1 MCLSRIPLAIA
12 VALQLLL
19 PAFIYAQTDH
29 PDGTTTRDF
38 RVSGSISQVAVS
50 GDASDD
56 SQGTGTATPAEVT
69 GTDALA
75 WALQSEFGVEHKNH
89 WGISALRLRAGY
101 GQVRDGG
108 APREALDRLIGDAS
122 YELPIDARPNVV
134 TIAPFLGVSGISAW
148 TAPVRPDGSGA
159 DRPLSLRVK
168 AGVTNR
174 LGKAGTG
181 ESAAAPPGW
190 VGLLKISAAGDW
202 DRLTGTRDY
211 GIEIAQ
217 EFKRQITSGVAITSR
232 GDLFLS
238 NHLSLRQY
246 THIDV
251 SVVSRLSI
259 AIDGNLYLHRAGHT
273 RTKTEILVGLGV
285 HL

>member
-1 MCLSRIPLAIA
+1 M
-12 VALQLLL
+12 
-19 PAFIYAQTDH
+19 
-29 PDGTTTRDF
+29 
-38 RVSGSISQVAVS
+38 AVS
-50 GDASDD
+50 GDVNDD
-56 SQGTGTATPAEVT
+56 SQGSGTAIPAEVT

-75 WALQSEFGVEHKNH
+75 WALQSEFGLEHTNR

-148 TAPVRPDGSGA
+148 TAPDHPDGSA
-159 DRPLSLRVK
+159 TDRPLSLRVK

-174 LGKAGTG
+174 LGMEKTG
-181 ESAAAPPGW
+181 GSAVSPPGWTGLLRISAAA
-190 VGLLKISAAGDW
+190 DW

-217 EFKRQITSGVAITSR
+217 ELKRQITSGVAITSR

-238 NHLSLRQY
+238 HHLSIRQY